1 MAVKKKT
8 KTTKKT
14 PKKAITRK
22 RGGRIVSR
30 KTKVPR
36 KATKKTTRTRGAGI
50 VKKAKKGA
58 GRGPK

>member
-8 KTTKKT
+8 TKKT
-14 PKKAITRK
+14 TKKAITRK

-30 KTKVPR
+30 KTKVTR
-36 KATKKTTRTRGAGI
+36 KATKKTTTRGAGI